1 MAHAGCSLAALAREV
16 RHLVLV
22 ALWPLVADVLD
33 RAFEVPTFAV
43 VPAVGPAL
51 EIVTRRGSRAC
62 CEGSIVGVFGQVV
75 VRKDFGVCCVAGGVL
90 CSQLS

>member
-16 RHLVLV
+16 RHLVLF

-33 RAFEVPTFAV
+33 RAFKIPLFAV

-51 EIVTRRGSRAC
+51 EIMARRGSRTC
-62 CEGSIVGVFGQVV
+62 CEGSVLEVVSHVV

-90 CSQLS
+90 YSQLS